1 MTIIFL
7 LMLALGLQSELGHVS
22 FIHYEKNVRPYSH
35 FVTGKKDMD
44 ILEKRGITLKPFG
57 RPACHV
63 HLHVIVNMCI
73 KFHSDDLKAVGG
85 V

>member
-1 MTIIFL
+1 MY
-7 LMLALGLQSELGHVS
+7 HS
-22 FIHYEKNVRPYSH
+22 FIMRRMYAPIPH

-44 ILEKRGITLKPFG
+44 ILEKRGITLEPFG